1 MRIITGSAKG
11 TRLETLEGEM
21 TRPTS
26 EKVKE
31 AIFSMI
37 QFDVEGKRIL
47 DLFGGSGQLGLEA
60 LSRGADVATF
70 VDSSREAAELIKRN
84 AQKAKL
90 FDRCRVLS
98 TDWLSY
104 LNGAAGRERFD
115 IVFIDP
121 PYASEL
127 AHKAADKLYEDS
139 LLADNAIVICET
151 CDKQPVEHNGLVL
164 RRHNR
169 YGKTYISLYV
179 VENGN
184 SDIVMA

>member
-11 TRLETLEGEM
+11 TRLETLDGEM

-26 EKVKE
+26 ERVKE

-60 LSRGADVATF
+60 LSRGADIATF
-70 VDSSREAAELIKRN
+70 VDSIRDAA
-84 AQKAKL
+84 
-90 FDRCRVLS
+90 
-98 TDWLSY
+98 DWLSY
-104 LNGAAGRERFD
+104 LNGAAGREKFD

-121 PYASEL
+121 PYASGL
-127 AHKAADKLYEDS
+127 AHKAADKLCSDL

-151 CDKQPVEHNGLVL
+151 GEKEPTEHDGLVL

-179 VENGN
+179 FENGG